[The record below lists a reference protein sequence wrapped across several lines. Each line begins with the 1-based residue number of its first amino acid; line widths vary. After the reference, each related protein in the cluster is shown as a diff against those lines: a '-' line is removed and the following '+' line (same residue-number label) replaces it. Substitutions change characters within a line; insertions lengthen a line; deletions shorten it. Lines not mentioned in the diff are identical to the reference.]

1 MSFDPTT
8 IVIVA
13 ALIGAGIFFF
23 VEFILRKD
31 IEVINS
37 AIIFLAI
44 YAISQGYLLIE
55 TALSGDPDNLPKAW
69 RGYLGLAGVIVI
81 GLSLRYII
89 KTSQKITARFGN
101 EKIDNE

>member
-8 IVIVA
+8 IGIII

-44 YAISQGYLLIE
+44 YAISQGYLLIR
-55 TALSGDPDNLPKAW
+55 LYRKLK
-69 RGYLGLAGVIVI
+69 
-81 GLSLRYII
+81 I
-89 KTSQKITARFGN
+89 KYFLLKTI
-101 EKIDNE
+101 